1 MTWPAC
7 ILQRPDRRAEIHA
20 VATGRERG
28 IVWIVE
34 RDNETGRVL
43 DLHALRVSRRRG
55 GGNLVELLIERGYA
69 TRHNARAGAEAW
81 AAGVP
86 RDALPPSQQALFRV
100 VEAVALQFRRSA
112 TRQEQIRA

>member
-1 MTWPAC
+1 MSFPAC
-7 ILQRPDRRAEIHA
+7 ILHRDNRRAEIHA
-20 VATGRERG
+20 IAHGRRRG
-28 IVWIVE
+28 IVWILE
-34 RDNETGRVL
+34 RDDATGRVL
-43 DLHALRVSRRRG
+43 DTHALRVSRHRG
-55 GGNLVELLIERGYA
+55 GGDLVELLIERGYA